1 MSLKPGIGARWFEQ
15 YYDSDVRVRDS
26 IIVRGVECSVPRYY
40 DKLLRRYD
48 SLQYSEVKTQGEFDN
63 YARRSDNTDTRLRVK
78 EEVTKART
86 RFYKRSFL

>member
-1 MSLKPGIGARWFEQ
+1 MSLKPGIGAQWFAK

-26 IIVRGVECSVPRYY
+26 IVVRGVECAVPRYY

-48 SLQYSEVKTQGEFDN
+48 LLQFNEVKAQREFDN
-63 YARRSDNTDTRLRVK
+63 YQRRSDNTDTRLGVK
-78 EEVTKART
+78 EEVTKARA